1 MFIEFTQLGGVPTVV
16 NYSSNR
22 LIKAVCEVGV
32 WLDVE
37 NVPVY
42 SGKYSKQVYTQHQLL
57 QCLVVKTIYRLK
69 YRELTEMLQISDTL
83 REFMGLERVPHYTTF
98 QKFAA
103 RFPCRI
109 LHQLIAGIAK
119 YLCSGTLNI
128 AIDSTGFSLDTSS
141 YHYSRRIRRQERNR
155 SYVKTTYAVDTRTQ
169 AVVAV
174 RTRLKRRHDMKD
186 AKPTLQKARLVGKI
200 TKVIADRGYD
210 SEDLMTFIKNKL
222 KAQPIIALKN
232 MNKPL
237 EKTRGKLRKQLKQ
250 NFPQKEYNQ
259 RSKVETV
266 NSTIKRKFG
275 NTIYARTGKTQKQ
288 ENHLK
293 ALTHNLTLAKIAQIL
308 KDFYKAKK

>member
-1 MFIEFTQLGGVPTVV
+1 MVDYL
-16 NYSSNR
+16 SNR
-22 LIKAVCEVGV
+22 LFKAVSEVGV

-37 NVPVY
+37 NVPAY

-57 QCLVVKTIYRLK
+57 QGLVVKTIYRLK
-69 YRELTEMLQISDTL
+69 YRELTELLQISDTI
-83 REFMGLERVPHYTTF
+83 RDSIGLERVPHYTTF

-128 AIDSTGFSLDTSS
+128 ALDSTGFSLDTSS
-141 YHYSRRIRRQERNR
+141 YHYSRRIRRQEHNR

-169 AVVAV
+169 AVAAI
-174 RTRLKRRHDMKD
+174 RTRLKRRHDMVD
-186 AKPTLQKARLVGKI
+186 AKPTLQKARLVGRI
-200 TKVIADRGYD
+200 TQVVADRGYD

-232 MNKPL
+232 MDKPL
-237 EKTRGKLRKQLKQ
+237 EKTRGQLRRELKQ
-250 NFPQKEYNQ
+250 DFPIKDYHQ

-275 NTIYARTGKTQKQ
+275 NTIYARNGKTQKQ

-293 ALTHNLTLAKIAQIL
+293 ALAHNLTLTKIAQIL
-308 KDFYKAKK
+308 KDFYRAFFFINFLRIFCQSG